1 MRILIIANGEKPAKS
16 LFLSELNNAELL
28 IAADGGA
35 LTCLEYDVK
44 PDVVIGDMDSF
55 SSQAGLHLN
64 IILDSD
70 QETNDLE
77 KALNYSFKAGG
88 KKITVLG
95 ATGSRL
101 DQTLK
106 NISVMAQLTTKFDDV
121 VFKDSHGWMKI
132 LPKSFKFKTKK
143 NTLISLFPVSG
154 RVEGIKTTGLEYPLH
169 NEFLENSIRDGSSNR
184 ATQDEVT
191 ISHQNGILLLMVYDN
206 L

>member
-1 MRILIIANGEKPAKS
+1 MRVLIIANGERPAKS
-16 LFLSELNNAELL
+16 LFLSELNKADIL

-35 LTCLEYDVK
+35 LTCLDYEIK

-55 SSQAGLHLN
+55 HRKAGLHLN
-64 IILDSD
+64 IIVDPD

-88 KKITVLG
+88 RYVTVLG

-106 NISVMAQLTTKFDDV
+106 NISVMAQLTSKFKDI

-132 LPKSFKFKTKK
+132 LPRSYSLKTKP

-154 RVEGIKTTGLEYPLH
+154 RVDGIKTTGLEYPL
-169 NEFLENSIRDGSSNR
+169 NSEPLENGVRDGSSNR
-184 ATQDEVT
+184 ATHDEIT
-191 ISHQNGILLLMVYDN
+191 ISHQNGILLLMVYEN